1 MKNKAVQQYLA
12 RYAESEVALLDACLS
27 STAVGETLFPCQFGL
42 VIPCYHENP
51 RFLARFI
58 AQFSTVSVCL
68 VVVLNQP
75 DSSNKSEPQRALLE
89 WITTHVQPVADYAH
103 LSFFRVAQLSV
114 VVIKRFEGTLRIATK
129 QGVGLARKMG
139 TDVLAALVSKGL
151 IGCSV
156 VGSTDADAWLP
167 ANYFSTLQNMANQRS
182 AVAGVFDFEHGDWSA
197 EQRGAGDVILSDG
210 GCQASV
216 LNATALYE
224 QWLHYYVAGL
234 RFAGS
239 QYGFYTIGSCLA
251 FDCVAYCQVRGF
263 PARAGGEDFYLLNK
277 LAKLATGSAVQSLPE
292 RIRLQARVSDRVPFG
307 TGPAV
312 KKLLEDNA
320 CENTFQVYSPK
331 VFEVLAEL
339 LEAFNHLWLVRNN
352 PGIWLQ
358 QRPVETQQALIQLGW
373 PNNMTKILAQ
383 CRSSE
388 QLRNQIQGWFDG
400 FRTLRFIHL
409 LERLY
414 FSPVSLRV
422 ARQSA
427 KFTF

>member
-12 RYAESEVALLDACLS
+12 RYAESEVALLDTCLS
-27 STAVGETLFPCQFGL
+27 TTAVGERLFPCQFGL
-42 VIPCYHENP
+42 VIPCYRETP
-51 RFLARFI
+51 DFLARFI
-58 AQFSTVSVCL
+58 TQFSAVSVCL

-75 DSSNKSEPQRALLE
+75 DSSNESEPQHILLE
-89 WITTHVQPVADYAH
+89 WIITHTQSVADYAH
-103 LSFFRVAQLSV
+103 LSFFHVAQLRV
-114 VVIKRFEGTLRIATK
+114 VVIKRFEGALRIATK
-129 QGVGLARKMG
+129 QGVGLARKIG
-139 TDVLAALVSKGL
+139 SDVLAAMVSKGL
-151 IGCSV
+151 LRCSV

-167 ANYFSTLQNMANQRS
+167 ENYFSALQDMANQHS
-182 AVAGVFDFEHGDWSA
+182 ALAGVFDFEHGDWSA
-197 EQRGAGDVILSDG
+197 ATSATGGVISPDGAS
-210 GCQASV
+210 QASV

-224 QWLHYYVAGL
+224 QWLRYYVAGL

-277 LAKLATGSAVQSLPE
+277 LAKLASGNAVQSLPE
-292 RIRLQARVSDRVPFG
+292 RIKLQARVSDRVPFG

-320 CENTFQVYSPK
+320 CEKTFQVYSPK

-339 LEAFNHLWLVRNN
+339 LEAFDHLWLARHDADT
-352 PGIWLQ
+352 WLR
-358 QRPVETQQALIQLGW
+358 QRPAETQHALIQLGW
-373 PNNMTKILAQ
+373 SIKIDKILGQ
-383 CRSSE
+383 CRSAE
-388 QLRNQIQGWFDG
+388 QLSNQLLGWFDG

-409 LERLY
+409 LEQLC
-414 FSPVSLRV
+414 FSPISLCA